1 MASKINIDPAAI
13 KRNLDL
19 IIVGVIS
26 LGLIGYGYMQFGA
39 TKEKRDGSYSKLTKK
54 TSDYNSAKSVDVPD
68 GFGFTNAT
76 VSTDLAHG
84 NHELADQA
92 MGVVTNHLNKVQAS
106 FKPLEI
112 PDGIQVNPETGAILS
127 VTLLN
132 GGSKYSGSDV
142 LKVQVADKLGKGKGA
157 VLQAELRS
165 VGGDTPESYRVENIR
180 VVNGGSGYTKGQVV
194 VVISNDGGAGDFG
207 GPPPTQDFTS
217 DPSGNDPSIGQ
228 PYPGQ
233 TPGGMPPS
241 VMPGMGIGMGMMAG
255 SMGVG
260 GDDTEARVGIDDNTF
275 LKFMHSKV
283 YGLQRQGKE
292 QRIRLPKFEEKEKV
306 FRFGFSKVWDQPEFK
321 PYEREIM
328 CYQLAEIE
336 ALCQAL
342 FRANIHEVYN
352 IRRLKIAGRG
362 EAAEQSEEDF
372 LEYLNENKFKIEDVK
387 KFTDQVKGS
396 RIMPYEVTFRGFSS
410 EVSKVL
416 EELYKSP
423 VFFVVK
429 NIAVIEATGVVD
441 DFEEEEDDEMS
452 LGGGGA
458 GFNPREAYGPMGGG
472 RGMRGMQGYGAMPFG
487 MGFAGEEKKRR
498 RPPSLL
504 LDESPLKVTL
514 RINSVKRVDPSKD
527 DEGDAFAAM
536 QAVVDDANK
545 EDEDGGLED
554 LQGVYSDD
562 DDFDDYEETITGHD
576 PENSEDFPTQQE
588 VDEALAERGESS
600 E

>member
-1 MASKINIDPAAI
+1 MASKINIDSAAI

-19 IIVGVIS
+19 IIAGVIS

-39 TKEKRDGSYSKLTKK
+39 TKDKRDKSFSSLESGT
-54 TSDYNSAKSVDVPD
+54 TAYNNAKSVTVPEN
-68 GFGFTNAT
+68 FGFTNAT
-76 VSTDLAHG
+76 VSTDLTHG
-84 NHELADQA
+84 NHDLADQA
-92 MGVVTNHLNKVQAS
+92 MGVVTNHLNKVHER

-112 PDGIQVNPETGAILS
+112 PDGIEVEPETGAILS
-127 VTLLN
+127 VTLMN
-132 GGSKYSGSDV
+132 GGSKYAGSDV
-142 LKVQVADKLGKGKGA
+142 LNVQVADRLGKGKGA
-157 VLQAELRS
+157 KLQAELRS
-165 VGGDTPESYRVENIR
+165 IGGDTPESYRVENIR
-180 VVNGGSGYTKGQVV
+180 VVNGGSGYTKGEVV
-194 VVISNDGGAGDFG
+194 VVISNDGSAGDFG
-207 GPPPTQDFTS
+207 GPPPTQDLTS
-217 DPSGNDPSIGQ
+217 DPSGSDPSIGQ

-233 TPGGMPPS
+233 NPGGMPPS
-241 VMPGMGIGMGMMAG
+241 VMPGMGMMAG

-260 GDDTEARVGIDDNTF
+260 GDNTEARVGIDDNTF

-283 YGLQRQGKE
+283 YGLQRQCKV
-292 QRIRLPKFEEKEKV
+292 QRIRLPKFEEKDKV

-362 EAAEQSEEDF
+362 EVTEQSEEDF
-372 LEYLNENKFKIEDVK
+372 LEYLDENKFKIEDVK
-387 KFTDQVKGS
+387 KFTDKVKGS

-441 DFEEEEDDEMS
+441 DFEEEEDDEMT

-472 RGMRGMQGYGAMPFG
+472 RGMRGMPGYGMMPYG
-487 MGFAGEEKKRR
+487 MGGFAGEEKKRR

-514 RINSVKRVDPSKD
+514 RINTIKCVDPSKD

-536 QAVVDDANK
+536 QAVVDEANK
-545 EDEDGGLED
+545 EEEENSDEDLLFEDADEDGISALAEKLLGT
-554 LQGVYSDD
+554 SDD
-562 DDFDDYEETITGHD
+562 DPNDKPTEAEAKAAEEEWEA
-576 PENSEDFPTQQE
+576 EN
-588 VDEALAERGESS
+588 AEE
-600 E
+600 

>member
-1 MASKINIDPAAI
+1 
-13 KRNLDL
+13 
-19 IIVGVIS
+19 
-26 LGLIGYGYMQFGA
+26 
-39 TKEKRDGSYSKLTKK
+39 
-54 TSDYNSAKSVDVPD
+54 
-68 GFGFTNAT
+68 
-76 VSTDLAHG
+76 
-84 NHELADQA
+84 
-92 MGVVTNHLNKVQAS
+92 MG
-106 FKPLEI
+106 
-112 PDGIQVNPETGAILS
+112 
-127 VTLLN
+127 
-132 GGSKYSGSDV
+132 
-142 LKVQVADKLGKGKGA
+142 
-157 VLQAELRS
+157 
-165 VGGDTPESYRVENIR
+165 
-180 VVNGGSGYTKGQVV
+180 
-194 VVISNDGGAGDFG
+194 
-207 GPPPTQDFTS
+207 
-217 DPSGNDPSIGQ
+217 
-228 PYPGQ
+228 
-233 TPGGMPPS
+233 M
-241 VMPGMGIGMGMMAG
+241 GMGMMGG

-260 GDDTEARVGIDDNTF
+260 GDETEARVGIDDNTF

-283 YGLQRQGKE
+283 YGLQRQCKE
-292 QRIRLPKFEEKEKV
+292 QRIRLPKFEEEDKV

-362 EAAEQSEEDF
+362 EVAEQSEEDF

-472 RGMRGMQGYGAMPFG
+472 RGMRGMPGYGTMPFG

-504 LDESPLKVTL
+504 LDKSPLKVTL

-545 EDEDGGLED
+545 EDEDGGLEE
-554 LQGVYSDD
+554 LVGVYSDD
-562 DDFDDYEETITGHD
+562 DDFDDYEETITNHD
-576 PENSEDFPTQQE
+576 PEDSEDFPTKQE
-588 VDEALAERGESS
+588 VEEALAERGESS

>member
-1 MASKINIDPAAI
+1 MASKINIDSAAI

-19 IIVGVIS
+19 IIAGVIS

-39 TKEKRDGSYSKLTKK
+39 TKDKRDASFSDLT
-54 TSDYNSAKSVDVPD
+54 TRTTDYNNSKSVDVPEK
-68 GFGFTNAT
+68 FGFTNAT
-76 VSTDLAHG
+76 VSTDLTHG
-84 NHELADQA
+84 NHELADQS
-92 MGVVTNHLNKVQAS
+92 MVLVTNHLNKVHER
-106 FKPLEI
+106 FEPLEI
-112 PDGIQVNPETGAILS
+112 PDGIEVDPETGAILS
-127 VTLLN
+127 VTLMN
-132 GGSKYSGSDV
+132 GGSKYAGSDV
-142 LKVQVADKLGKGKGA
+142 LNVQVADRLGKGKGA
-157 VLQAELRS
+157 KLQAELRS
-165 VGGDTPESYRVENIR
+165 VGGDTPESYRVENIQ
-180 VVNGGSGYTKGQVV
+180 VVNGGSGYTKGEAV
-194 VVISNDGGAGDFG
+194 VVISNDGGGYSA
-207 GPPPTQDFTS
+207 PPAEEVPVS
-217 DPSGNDPSIGQ
+217 DPTIDQNSDPALSQGGSVVPSIPQ
-228 PYPGQ
+228 
-233 TPGGMPPS
+233 GG
-241 VMPGMGIGMGMMAG
+241 GFGAGMMAG

-260 GDDTEARVGIDDNTF
+260 GDNTEARVGIDDNTF

-283 YGLQRQGKE
+283 YGLQRQCKV
-292 QRIRLPKFEEKEKV
+292 QRIRLPKFEEKDKV

-362 EAAEQSEEDF
+362 EVTEQSEEDF
-372 LEYLNENKFKIEDVK
+372 LEYLDENKFKIEDVK
-387 KFTDQVKGS
+387 KFTDKVKGS

-441 DFEEEEDDEMS
+441 DFEEEEDDEMT

-472 RGMRGMQGYGAMPFG
+472 RGMRGMPGYGMMPYG
-487 MGFAGEEKKRR
+487 MGGFAGEEKKRR

-514 RINSVKRVDPSKD
+514 RINTIKCVDPSKD

-536 QAVVDDANK
+536 QAVVDEANK
-545 EDEDGGLED
+545 EEEENSDEDLLFEDADEDGISALAEKLLGT
-554 LQGVYSDD
+554 SDD
-562 DDFDDYEETITGHD
+562 DPNDKPTEAEAKAAEEEWEA
-576 PENSEDFPTQQE
+576 EN
-588 VDEALAERGESS
+588 AEE
-600 E
+600 

>member
-19 IIVGVIS
+19 IIVGVLS
-26 LGLIGYGYMQFGA
+26 LVLIGYGYMQFEA
-39 TKEKRDGSYSKLTKK
+39 TKEKRDRSYSTLTSETDK
-54 TSDYNSAKSVDVPD
+54 YNSAKSVVVPD
-68 GFGFTNAT
+68 GFGFTNDT

-92 MGVVTNHLNKVQAS
+92 MGVVTNHLNKVQAR

-132 GGSKYSGSDV
+132 GGSKYSGSDM
-142 LKVQVADKLGKGKGA
+142 LKVQLADKLGKGKGA

-194 VVISNDGGAGDFG
+194 MVISNDGGAGDFG
-207 GPPPTQDFTS
+207 GPPPMQDFTS
-217 DPSGNDPSIGQ
+217 DPSIGQ

-233 TPGGMPPS
+233 TPGGMPPG
-241 VMPGMGIGMGMMAG
+241 VMPGVGIGMMAG

-283 YGLQRQGKE
+283 YGLQRQCKE
-292 QRIRLPKFEEKEKV
+292 QRIRLPKFEEKDKV

-387 KFTDQVKGS
+387 KYTDQVKGS

-410 EVSKVL
+410 EVSKAL

-514 RINSVKRVDPSKD
+514 RINSVKCVDPSKD

-536 QAVVDDANK
+536 QAVVDEANK
-545 EDEDGGLED
+545 EDEESSDGDLLFED
-554 LQGVYSDD
+554 ADDDGISALAEKLLGTSDD
-562 DDFDDYEETITGHD
+562 DPNDK
-576 PENSEDFPTQQE
+576 PTE
-588 VDEALAERGESS
+588 AEALAAEEKW
-600 E
+600 EAENPE

>member
-26 LGLIGYGYMQFGA
+26 LGLIGYGYMQFGV
-39 TKEKRDGSYSKLTKK
+39 TKDARDKSLGDLTNN
-54 TSDYNSAKSVDVPD
+54 TTAYNKAKSVKVPE

-92 MGVVTNHLNKVQAS
+92 MGVVTNHLNKVYDR

-112 PDGIQVNPETGAILS
+112 PDGIEVDPETGAILS

-132 GGSKYSGSDV
+132 GGSKYTGSDV

-165 VGGDTPESYRVENIR
+165 VGGDTPENYRVENIR
-180 VVNGGSGYTKGQVV
+180 VVNGGSGYTKGEVV
-194 VVISNDGGAGDFG
+194 VVISNDGGGYSPPPVPEEPVSDPTGDPNFDPNLTQG
-207 GPPPTQDFTS
+207 GPVV
-217 DPSGNDPSIGQ
+217 
-228 PYPGQ
+228 
-233 TPGGMPPS
+233 PS
-241 VMPGMGIGMGMMAG
+241 VPQGAGYGAGMMAG

-283 YGLQRQGKE
+283 YGLQRQCKV
-292 QRIRLPKFEEKEKV
+292 QRIRLPKFEEKDKV
-306 FRFGFSKVWDQPEFK
+306 FRFGFAKVWDQPEFK

-352 IRRLKIAGRG
+352 VRRLKITGRG
-362 EAAEQSEEDF
+362 EATEQSEEDF
-372 LEYLNENKFKIEDVK
+372 LEYLAENKFKVEDVK
-387 KFTDQVKGS
+387 KFTEQVKGS

-429 NIAVIEATGVVD
+429 NIAVIEATGVVE

-458 GFNPREAYGPMGGG
+458 GFNPREAYGPMAGG
-472 RGMRGMQGYGAMPFG
+472 RGMRGMQGYGTMPFG

-514 RINSVKRVDPSKD
+514 RVNTIKCVDPSKD

-536 QAVVDDANK
+536 QAVVDEANK
-545 EDEDGGLED
+545 EDEDGGLDD
-554 LQGVYSDD
+554 LKGVYSDD
-562 DDFDDYEETITGHD
+562 DDFDDYEETITDHD
-576 PENSEDFPTQQE
+576 PEDSEDFPTQEE